1 MENVST
7 VVIMVI
13 SGTSVWIRV
22 VRIALRETIQPAET
36 RQRIAKMAAFLVGS
50 CQTANSTALI
60 TSRIARNAKNTTI
73 RLVITLCSAISA
85 GQDTTETIRL
95 VSVNLVTIV

>member
-7 VVIMVI
+7 VVLMVI

-22 VRIALRETIQPAET
+22 ARTALRETIQPAVT
-36 RQRIAKMAAFLVGS
+36 QQRTVKMDAFLVGS

-60 TSRIARNAKNTTI
+60 ASRIVRNARSTSIPPAT
-73 RLVITLCSAISA
+73 TLCSATNA

-95 VSVNLVTIV
+95 VTVNLVTTV

>member
-1 MENVST
+1 
-7 VVIMVI
+7 
-13 SGTSVWIRV
+13 
-22 VRIALRETIQPAET
+22 
-36 RQRIAKMAAFLVGS
+36 MAAFLVGS

-73 RLVITLCSAISA
+73 PLVITLCSAISA
-85 GQDTTETIRL
+85 GQGTTETIRL